1 MDRKLTDLWVGLFVI
16 AGLAAVLV
24 LALKAGNLLAFN
36 FSETYQVL
44 AKFDNIG
51 GLKVRAPVKSAG
63 VVVGRVAKVGFDD
76 QTYEAV
82 VTLAM
87 DRRYAFPKDS
97 SAKILTSG
105 LLGEQ
110 YIGLEPGGDSDK
122 LAAGGRIKSTQ
133 SAIVLENLI
142 SQFLFSKAAEGKSDT
157 KPDAAPAAPGGAPS
171 LDLKLPGS
179 TGSTDSKADNKSNMT
194 QSESKKGGK

>member
-1 MDRKLTDLWVGLFVI
+1 MNRKLTDLWVGLFVV
-16 AGLAAVLV
+16 AGFGAILI
-24 LALKAGNLLAFN
+24 LALKAGNLASFN

-63 VVVGRVAKVGFDD
+63 VVVGRVASVGFDD

-87 DRRYAFPKDS
+87 DRRYGFPKDS

-110 YIGLEPGGDSDK
+110 YIGLEPGGDSAK
-122 LAAGGRIKSTQ
+122 LAEGAKIKSTQ
-133 SAIVLENLI
+133 SAIVLESLI
-142 SQFLFSKAAEGKSDT
+142 SQFLFSKAAEGKTDSKAADG
-157 KPDAAPAAPGGAPS
+157 AAPAGTGFTAPPVIGAPGGADAS
-171 LDLKLPGS
+171 AGKTND
-179 TGSTDSKADNKSNMT
+179 KSGT
-194 QSESKKGGK
+194 KGETKDKK